1 MPSLA
6 EIWRALH
13 GAWRLLFLDT
23 RGLAD
28 FDGSRSGGLR
38 SFWAIAFVLPV
49 NVAIIAIDEL
59 GPTAEVLPP
68 HSAAFQLIGAMLVPP
83 VLLAVI
89 YGLAR
94 WYGRAERYWLFVTTY
109 NWTQIPLALAVLL
122 IVGLFT
128 AAGSV
133 VDLSNVASASGSA
146 ALVAYTAVLAGAALR
161 VAVYAYE
168 WYVAWVSLDAGV
180 ALPIIV
186 VLLDIVSGLALDK
199 ISNALA

>member
-13 GAWRLLFLDT
+13 GAWRLALLDT

-38 SFWAIAFVLPV
+38 SFWAIPIVIPL
-49 NVAIIAIDEL
+49 NIAISAIDEL
-59 GPTAEVLPP
+59 GPSAEMLPP
-68 HSAAFQLIGAMLVPP
+68 HSAAFQLLGSMLAWP
-83 VLLAVI
+83 LLLLVI

-94 WYGRAERYWLFVTTY
+94 WYGRAERYWLFVATY
-109 NWTQIPLALAVLL
+109 NWTQIPLALAVMLM
-122 IVGLFT
+122 VALFT
-128 AAGSV
+128 AAGNL
-133 VDLSNVASASGSA
+133 VDLSDVQAASGTA
-146 ALVAYTAVLAGAALR
+146 ALFAYTAVLVGAALR
-161 VAVYAYE
+161 IAVYAYE
-168 WYVAWVSLDAGV
+168 WYVAWLSLDAGI

-199 ISNALA
+199 LSIWMG